1 MEKGEPFL
9 DVKIDCA
16 ASGDNTVIA
25 GTAGQTIKI
34 WSLILWWNGT
44 VSVILKDAAVRNLTG
59 VIAGVAQSRFILD
72 ETTHPWFT
80 LTAASGFLV
89 NLSGAVQV
97 SGSVRYTKAA

>member
-1 MEKGEPFL
+1 MAASEPFF

-16 ASGDNTVIA
+16 SSGDNTVIA
-25 GTAGQTIKI
+25 GTSGQTIKI

-44 VSVILKDAAVRNLTG
+44 VSAILKDAATRNLTG

-72 ETTHPWFT
+72 ETSHPWFT
-80 LTAASGFLV
+80 LTAANAFIV

-97 SGSVRYTKAA
+97 SGSVRYTKAP